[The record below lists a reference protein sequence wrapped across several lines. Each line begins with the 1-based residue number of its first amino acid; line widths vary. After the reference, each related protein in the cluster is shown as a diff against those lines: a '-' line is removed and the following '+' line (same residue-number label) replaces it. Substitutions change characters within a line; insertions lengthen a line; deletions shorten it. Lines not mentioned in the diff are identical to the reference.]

1 MAKIEKE
8 EIITSYKGN
17 VLFRLLSY
25 LKSYKKNVAVISVLC
40 LLLTTIDLVRPMI
53 ISTGIDTFINGYQ
66 KTYVKVQQ
74 SNLQFKGEYLSDKLK
89 EGEEY
94 SSLVMYDDGYYYFES
109 LNQDELDILN
119 NEIKDSVKPEFADED
134 KIVIASLEA
143 YRLSSDE
150 LAKLRHNDFIGLVY
164 LAIIYGAVLI
174 IRFIANNRELL
185 LVQTTGQKII
195 KQMRKELFHHI
206 NALPLRFFDTHPIG
220 SLVSRT
226 ANDTEAINELYSTV
240 LTRFCT
246 NLVYLAGLM
255 AMMLIINL
263 KLALYC
269 FILVPLVCILIFIFR
284 FMARKCYRE
293 ARTRISQLNTFLS
306 ENLSGMRLIQI
317 FHNEIL
323 KFNEFKEKNNE
334 LFKANMKTISIMA
347 TFRPLIYFV
356 GKLAV
361 ALYLYKAA
369 SEVIGGTITIGMLYL
384 YFDYISNFFEPIQD
398 IAESLQTFQS
408 AFAAGE
414 KVFTILDV
422 ENTITE
428 KDKPV
433 LLKEI
438 KGKIEFKNVSFA
450 YDDEEYVLKDVSFK
464 IEPGEKVAFV
474 GATGAGKS
482 SILNLCGR
490 YYDIQKGEI
499 RIDGVNIKDMTRE
512 EIRSAIGQVQQ
523 DVFVFTGD
531 IASNIRLR
539 DEEITDEMVEQA
551 AIHVNAN
558 RFIDHLPNKYK
569 EPVSERGATF
579 SAGQRQLL
587 SFARTLAHDPKIL
600 ILDEATAN
608 IDTETEQ
615 WIQEALERLMAGRT
629 TIMVAHR
636 LSTIQHANQIFV
648 MHKGKIR
655 ESGTHQELLE
665 QGGIYKMLYELQL
678 HERD

>member
-25 LKSYKKNVAVISVLC
+25 LKSYKKNVAVISILC

-109 LNQDELDILN
+109 LNQDELDTLN

-284 FMARKCYRE
+284 FLARKCYRE

-490 YYDIQKGEI
+490 YYDIQKGQI
-499 RIDGVNIKDMTRE
+499 LIDDVDIKDLSIEQLRG
-512 EIRSAIGQVQQ
+512 AIGQVQQ
-523 DVFVFTGD
+523 DVFIFDGD
-531 IASNIRLR
+531 IASNIRLLNDDIS
-539 DEEITDEMVEQA
+539 DEDIKKA
-551 AIHVNAN
+551 AVTVNADG
-558 RFIDHLPNKYK
+558 FIEALPDKFHEK
-569 EPVSERGATF
+569 VSERGSTL

-587 SFARTLAHDPKIL
+587 SFARTLAFNPKIL
-600 ILDEATAN
+600 VMDEATAN
-608 IDTETEQ
+608 IDTQTESL
-615 WIQEALERLMAGRT
+615 IQSALENLMRERT

-636 LSTIQHANQIFV
+636 LSTIQHADNIIV
-648 MHKGKIR
+648 MHKGRIR
-655 ESGTHQELLE
+655 EQGTHQELLALN
-665 QGGIYKMLYELQL
+665 GIYKKLYELQL
-678 HERD
+678 YQA

>member
-25 LKSYKKNVAVISVLC
+25 LKSYKKNVAVISILC

-284 FMARKCYRE
+284 FLARKCYRE

-490 YYDIQKGEI
+490 YYDIQKGQSL
-499 RIDGVNIKDMTRE
+499 IDDVDIKDLSIEQLRG
-512 EIRSAIGQVQQ
+512 AIGQVQQ
-523 DVFVFTGD
+523 DVFIFDGD
-531 IASNIRLR
+531 IASNIRLLNDDIS
-539 DEEITDEMVEQA
+539 DEDIKKA
-551 AIHVNAN
+551 AVTVNADG
-558 RFIDHLPNKYK
+558 FIEALPDKYHEK
-569 EPVSERGATF
+569 VSERGSTL

-587 SFARTLAHDPKIL
+587 SFARTLAFDPKIL
-600 ILDEATAN
+600 VMDEATAN
-608 IDTETEQ
+608 IDTQTESL
-615 WIQEALERLMAGRT
+615 IQSALENLMRERT

-636 LSTIQHANQIFV
+636 LSTIQHADNIIV
-648 MHKGKIR
+648 MHKGRIR
-655 ESGTHQELLE
+655 EQGTHQELLALN
-665 QGGIYKMLYELQL
+665 GIYKKLYELQL
-678 HERD
+678 YQA